1 MSATDE
7 SRAILIV
14 DDEER
19 LRKALERSLC
29 QGRCRAQAVASAE
42 EALASLT
49 QRKIDLVIT
58 DLVMPGMDGLGLVRR
73 IRSTYP
79 GTKTIIITAYGSAES
94 RQEAKALGVA
104 YYLAKPFDLSYLRSR
119 VNELLQVPEGW
130 ELGCHESRRWAA
142 GRASH
147 SVCSAAGKAVG
158 AVTSLSRKTL
168 RCLSPRSAT
177 VAAGK
182 VAGAV
187 SGVWLGIG
195 QLASLLKHR
204 S

>member
-42 EALASLT
+42 EALASLRE
-49 QRKIDLVIT
+49 RKIDLVIT
-58 DLVMPGMDGLGLVRR
+58 DLVMPGMDGMALVRR
-73 IRSTYP
+73 VRNTYA

-94 RQEAKALGVA
+94 RQEARTLGVA
-104 YYLAKPFDLSYLRSR
+104 CYLAKPFDLSYLRSR
-119 VNELLQVPEGW
+119 VNELLLAPEGS
-130 ELGCHESRRWAA
+130 ELGRHESRRWAA
-142 GRASH
+142 AQALH

-158 AVTSLSRKTL
+158 AVAGLSREAL
-168 RCLSPRSAT
+168 RCLSPRSVT
-177 VAAGK
+177 VAAGR
-182 VAGAV
+182 VTGTV
-187 SGVWLGIG
+187 SGVCLGIG